1 MRPWEKSSRG
11 SRTCSGPTLRLL
23 TSSALCVWLAALPA
37 AAFDPFEI
45 QVYDGTSL
53 GPGEPGIELHLNRH
67 HDATHITFEPAV
79 GITRFWEIG
88 GYLQFAQGK
97 YEGVKLRT
105 KFVTPEGALGD
116 FRLGINFEVALEP
129 GGNVGGE
136 I

>member
-1 MRPWEKSSRG
+1 
-11 SRTCSGPTLRLL
+11 
-23 TSSALCVWLAALPA
+23 
-37 AAFDPFEI
+37 
-45 QVYDGTSL
+45 L

-136 I
+136 MLGELRRRLASSRAAEIRTAAEEQSKILRLRIGKFLREGAVQ